1 VVKLLN
7 TDIHKYNFQIL
18 NYNAMSDKDTLTL
31 SDITGQAEVLT
42 SETINDSVKS
52 EKFKLIIGQFAAKL
66 KSTVLA
72 GIGVLV
78 FIGFWSLL
86 SAYTKEALPGPLA
99 TFTVLKEMLSDPF
112 YDYGPNDKGIGLQ
125 LFNSIK
131 TVLSGFL
138 LGSLIA
144 IPIGIL
150 MGAST
155 ICKQIFYPIVQL
167 LKPVSPLAWFPI
179 GLVVFKDTGMAT
191 IFIVFITSLWS
202 TLINTS
208 FGVASIPQDHKNVA
222 KAFGFSKMRYLTKI
236 LIPYSLPHIITG
248 LRLSISVAW
257 LVIVAGEMLSGGAG
271 IGFFV
276 WDSWNAL
283 SLEKVISAIII
294 IGIVGLLFDKLFTFI
309 ESKVA
314 YKA

>member
-1 VVKLLN
+1 
-7 TDIHKYNFQIL
+7 
-18 NYNAMSDKDTLTL
+18 MSDKNTLTIDAL
-31 SDITGQAEVLT
+31 ESSVIVSAETQKSFLEEN
-42 SETINDSVKS
+42 ETLKFALNTIFEKS
-52 EKFKLIIGQFAAKL
+52 KSIFFALIGL
-66 KSTVLA
+66 
-72 GIGVLV
+72 LV
-78 FIGFWSLL
+78 FGGFWSLL
-86 SAYTKEALPGPLA
+86 SIYTADALPGPVA
-99 TFTVLKEMLSDPF
+99 TLTVLKEMLSDPF

-131 TVLSGFL
+131 TVLMGFL

-294 IGIVGLLFDKLFTFI
+294 IGIVGLFFDRIFTYF
-309 ESKVA
+309 ETKVA
-314 YKA
+314 YKS

>member
-1 VVKLLN
+1 
-7 TDIHKYNFQIL
+7 
-18 NYNAMSDKDTLTL
+18 MSDKNTLTL
-31 SDITGQAEVLT
+31 DTL
-42 SETINDSVKS
+42 DSSIDDTTAAQKS
-52 EKFKLIIGQFAAKL
+52 FVEENYKL
-66 KSTVLA
+66 KLA
-72 GIGVLV
+72 LNTIAEKSKSILFVAIGLIA
-78 FIGFWSLL
+78 FGGFWSLL
-86 SAYTKEALPGPLA
+86 SLYTEQALPGPVA
-99 TFTVLKEMLSDPF
+99 TLTVLKEMLSDPF

-125 LFNSIK
+125 LFVSIK
-131 TVLSGFL
+131 TVLMGFL
-138 LGSLIA
+138 MGSLIA

-150 MGAST
+150 MGASNT
-155 ICKQIFYPIVQL
+155 CKQILYPIVQL

-222 KAFGFSKMRYLTKI
+222 KAFGFSKMRYLSKI

-309 ESKVA
+309 ENKVA

>member
-1 VVKLLN
+1 
-7 TDIHKYNFQIL
+7 
-18 NYNAMSDKDTLTL
+18 MSDKNTLTL
-31 SDITGQAEVLT
+31 QEND
-42 SETINDSVKS
+42 ETINIFEKSNVKS
-52 EKFKLIIGQFAAKL
+52 SIRDFKFKSALSTILLKTKSLILACIGLLLFGGL
-66 KSTVLA
+66 
-72 GIGVLV
+72 
-78 FIGFWSLL
+78 WSLL
-86 SAYTKEALPGPLA
+86 SLYTKDALPGPTA
-99 TFTVLKEMLSDPF
+99 TLTVLKEMISDPF

-131 TVLSGFL
+131 TVLLGFT

-155 ICKQIFYPIVQL
+155 ISKQILYPIVQL

-179 GLVVFKDTGMAT
+179 GLVVFKDTGLAT

-222 KAFGFSKMRYLTKI
+222 KAFGFSTTRYLTKI

-257 LVIVAGEMLSGGAG
+257 LVIVAGEMLSGGSG

-294 IGIVGLLFDKLFTFI
+294 IGVVGLLFDRIFTYI
-309 ESKVA
+309 ETKVA

>member
-1 VVKLLN
+1 
-7 TDIHKYNFQIL
+7 
-18 NYNAMSDKDTLTL
+18 MSNKDTLTL
-31 SDITGQAEVLT
+31 NDIADQTEVLMEST
-42 SETINDSVKS
+42 VIDNGRN
-52 EKFKLIIGQFAAKL
+52 EKLKLILNSVLIKL
-66 KSTVLA
+66 KSTAFA
-72 GIGVLV
+72 GIGIAL

-86 SAYTKEALPGPLA
+86 SFYTKDVLPGPLA

-131 TVLSGFL
+131 IVLLGFL
-138 LGSLIA
+138 LGSLVA

-155 ICKQIFYPIVQL
+155 ICKQIMYPIVQL

-179 GLVVFKDTGMAT
+179 GLVVFKDTGLAT

-208 FGVASIPQDHKNVA
+208 FGIASIPQDHKNVA

-236 LIPYSLPHIITG
+236 LIPFSLPHIITG

-294 IGIVGLLFDKLFTFI
+294 IGIVGLIFDKFFTFI
-309 ESKVA
+309 ENKVS

>member
-1 VVKLLN
+1 
-7 TDIHKYNFQIL
+7 
-18 NYNAMSDKDTLTL
+18 MSDKNSLTIDAL
-31 SDITGQAEVLT
+31 SAESIQEQAIAT
-42 SETINDSVKS
+42 SSDQGKANLKLLVTNLLQKS
-52 EKFKLIIGQFAAKL
+52 KSSLFA
-66 KSTVLA
+66 
-72 GIGVLV
+72 LV
-78 FIGFWSLL
+78 GLFLFGGFWSLI
-86 SAYTKEALPGPLA
+86 SYFTKQALPGPVA
-99 TFTVLKEMLSDPF
+99 TLTVLKEMLSDPF

-125 LFNSIK
+125 LFTSIK

-138 LGSLIA
+138 IGSLFA

-179 GLVVFKDTGMAT
+179 GLVVFKDTGIAT

-208 FGVASIPQDHKNVA
+208 FGVGSIPQDHKNVA
-222 KAFGFSKMRYLTKI
+222 KAFGFTKMRYLTKI

-294 IGIVGLLFDKLFTFI
+294 IGLVGLLFDRIFTYI
-309 ESKVA
+309 EHKVA
-314 YKA
+314 YKG

>member
-1 VVKLLN
+1 
-7 TDIHKYNFQIL
+7 
-18 NYNAMSDKDTLTL
+18 MSEKNTLTIE
-31 SDITGQAEVLT
+31 SIEADETAAIT
-42 SETINDSVKS
+42 SKKS
-52 EKFKLIIGQFAAKL
+52 FLEENAKL
-66 KSTVLA
+66 KMTLDA
-72 GIGVLV
+72 VLV
-78 FIGFWSLL
+78 KSKSVLFAGVGLLIFGAGWSLL
-86 SAYTKEALPGPLA
+86 SFYTEQALPGPIA
-99 TFTVLKEMLSDPF
+99 TLTVLKEMISDPF

-131 TVLSGFL
+131 TVFFGFI
-138 LGSLIA
+138 LGSFVA

-155 ICKQIFYPIVQL
+155 ICKQILYPIVQL

-222 KAFGFSKMRYLTKI
+222 KAFGFSTWRYLTKI

-283 SLEKVISAIII
+283 SLEKVISAILI
-294 IGIVGLLFDKLFTFI
+294 IGIVGLLFDRIFTYI

-314 YKA
+314 Y

>member
-1 VVKLLN
+1 
-7 TDIHKYNFQIL
+7 
-18 NYNAMSDKDTLTL
+18 MSDKNTLTIDAL
-31 SDITGQAEVLT
+31 DS
-42 SETINDSVKS
+42 SINVATTTQNSVAI
-52 EKFKLIIGQFAAKL
+52 ENYKL
-66 KSTVLA
+66 KLVVNTLLEKSKSGFFA
-72 GIGVLV
+72 GIGLV
-78 FIGFWSLL
+78 IFGGFWSLL
-86 SAYTKEALPGPLA
+86 SYFTQDALPGPTA
-99 TFTVLKEMLSDPF
+99 TLTVLKEMLSDPF

-125 LFNSIK
+125 LFSSIK

-294 IGIVGLLFDKLFTFI
+294 IGIVGLLFDRIFTFI
-309 ESKVA
+309 ENKVA

>member
-1 VVKLLN
+1 
-7 TDIHKYNFQIL
+7 
-18 NYNAMSDKDTLTL
+18 MSDKNTLTIDAL
-31 SDITGQAEVLT
+31 SAESIQEQAMATSSHQRIANLKLLFLNLLQKSNSVL
-42 SETINDSVKS
+42 
-52 EKFKLIIGQFAAKL
+52 FA
-66 KSTVLA
+66 
-72 GIGVLV
+72 LV
-78 FIGFWSLL
+78 GLSLFAGFWSFI
-86 SAYTKEALPGPLA
+86 SYVTEQALPGPVA
-99 TFTVLKEMLSDPF
+99 TLTVLKEMLSDPF

-125 LFNSIK
+125 LFTSIK

-138 LGSLIA
+138 MGSLVA

-179 GLVVFKDTGMAT
+179 GLVVFKDTGIAT

-294 IGIVGLLFDKLFTFI
+294 IGLVGLFFDRTFTYI
-309 ESKVA
+309 EHKVA
-314 YKA
+314 YKG

>member
-1 VVKLLN
+1 MSEKNTLTINAIESEIDVTTSVKKAFIEENLKFKVTLN
-7 TDIHKYNFQIL
+7 TIL
-18 NYNAMSDKDTLTL
+18 
-31 SDITGQAEVLT
+31 
-42 SETINDSVKS
+42 VKS
-52 EKFKLIIGQFAAKL
+52 KSVLFAMVGL
-66 KSTVLA
+66 LA
-72 GIGVLV
+72 FG
-78 FIGFWSLL
+78 GFWSLL
-86 SAYTKEALPGPLA
+86 SIYSEGALPGPIA
-99 TFTVLKEMLSDPF
+99 TLTVLKEMLSDPF

-125 LFNSIK
+125 LFVSIK
-131 TVLSGFL
+131 TVLMGFL
-138 LGSLIA
+138 MGSLIA

-208 FGVASIPQDHKNVA
+208 FGVGSIPQDHKNVA

-294 IGIVGLLFDKLFTFI
+294 IGIVGLLFDRIFTYI
-309 ESKVA
+309 ENKVA
-314 YKA
+314 Y

>member
-1 VVKLLN
+1 
-7 TDIHKYNFQIL
+7 
-18 NYNAMSDKDTLTL
+18 MSDKDTLTL
-31 SDITGQAEVLT
+31 SDISGQAEVLT
-42 SETINDSVKS
+42 SNVASDAVKND
-52 EKFKLIIGQFAAKL
+52 KFKLLISQFAVKL
-66 KSTVLA
+66 KSTALA
-72 GIGVLV
+72 GVGVLF
-78 FIGFWSLL
+78 FIGFWTLL
-86 SAYTKEALPGPLA
+86 SIYTKDALPGPLA

-138 LGSLIA
+138 LGSFIA

-150 MGAST
+150 MGASN

-179 GLVVFKDTGMAT
+179 GLVVFKDTGLAT

-208 FGVASIPQDHKNVA
+208 FGIASIPQDHKNVA

>member
-1 VVKLLN
+1 
-7 TDIHKYNFQIL
+7 
-18 NYNAMSDKDTLTL
+18 MSNKDTLTL
-31 SDITGQAEVLT
+31 NDIADQTEVLMENT
-42 SETINDSVKS
+42 AIDNGRN
-52 EKFKLIIGQFAAKL
+52 EKLKLILNSVLIKL
-66 KSTVLA
+66 KSTAFA
-72 GIGVLV
+72 GIGIAL

-86 SAYTKEALPGPLA
+86 SLYTKDALPGPLA

-131 TVLSGFL
+131 TVLLGFL
-138 LGSLIA
+138 LGSLVA

-155 ICKQIFYPIVQL
+155 ICKQIMYPIVQL

-179 GLVVFKDTGMAT
+179 GLVVFKDTGLAT

-208 FGVASIPQDHKNVA
+208 FGIASIPQDHKNVA

-236 LIPYSLPHIITG
+236 LIPFSLPHIITG

-294 IGIVGLLFDKLFTFI
+294 IGIVGLIFDKFFTFI
-309 ESKVA
+309 ENKVS

>member
-1 VVKLLN
+1 
-7 TDIHKYNFQIL
+7 
-18 NYNAMSDKDTLTL
+18 MSNKDTLTL
-31 SDITGQAEVLT
+31 NDIADQTEVLMENT
-42 SETINDSVKS
+42 AIDTGKN
-52 EKFKLIIGQFAAKL
+52 EKWKLILNSISIKL
-66 KSTVLA
+66 KSTGFA
-72 GIGVLV
+72 GIGIAL

-86 SAYTKEALPGPLA
+86 SFYTKEALPGPLA

-138 LGSLIA
+138 LGSLVA

-155 ICKQIFYPIVQL
+155 ICKQIMYPIVQL

-179 GLVVFKDTGMAT
+179 GLVVFKDTGLAT

-208 FGVASIPQDHKNVA
+208 FGIASIPQDHKNVA

-236 LIPYSLPHIITG
+236 LIPFSLPHIITG

-294 IGIVGLLFDKLFTFI
+294 IGIVGLLFDKFFTFI
-309 ESKVA
+309 ENKVA

>member
-1 VVKLLN
+1 M
-7 TDIHKYNFQIL
+7 IL
-18 NYNAMSDKDTLTL
+18 
-31 SDITGQAEVLT
+31 
-42 SETINDSVKS
+42 
-52 EKFKLIIGQFAAKL
+52 
-66 KSTVLA
+66 
-72 GIGVLV
+72 
-78 FIGFWSLL
+78 
-86 SAYTKEALPGPLA
+86 
-99 TFTVLKEMLSDPF
+99 DPF

-125 LFNSIK
+125 LFKSIK

-138 LGSLIA
+138 FGSLVA
-144 IPIGIL
+144 IPLGIL
-150 MGAST
+150 IGANK
-155 ICKQIFYPIVQL
+155 ICKLVLYPIVQL

-191 IFIVFITSLWS
+191 VFIVFITSLWS

-222 KAFGFSKMRYLTKI
+222 KAFGFSKKRYLTKI

-283 SLEKVISAIII
+283 SLERVISAIII
-294 IGIVGLLFDKLFTFI
+294 IGIVGLLLDRIFTYI
-309 ESKVA
+309 ESRVA
-314 YKA
+314 Y

>member
-1 VVKLLN
+1 
-7 TDIHKYNFQIL
+7 
-18 NYNAMSDKDTLTL
+18 MSDKNTLTL
-31 SDITGQAEVLT
+31 EVLDSSIT
-42 SETINDSVKS
+42 DSVETTKS
-52 EKFKLIIGQFAAKL
+52 FIEENIKL
-66 KSTVLA
+66 KLTLNTVLA
-72 GIGVLV
+72 KSKSVLLASV
-78 FIGFWSLL
+78 GLLIFGGFWSLL
-86 SAYTKEALPGPLA
+86 SLYTEDALPGPVA
-99 TFTVLKEMLSDPF
+99 TLTVLKEMLSDPF

-155 ICKQIFYPIVQL
+155 TCKQIFYPIVQL

-294 IGIVGLLFDKLFTFI
+294 IGIVGLLFDRIFTFI
-309 ESKVA
+309 ENKVA

>member
-1 VVKLLN
+1 
-7 TDIHKYNFQIL
+7 
-18 NYNAMSDKDTLTL
+18 MSDKNTLTVDAL
-31 SDITGQAEVLT
+31 DQVNSVSTESNTAVA
-42 SETINDSVKS
+42 SENI
-52 EKFKLIIGQFAAKL
+52 KFKLILNIALVKIKSLALASLGLFVFA
-66 KSTVLA
+66 
-72 GIGVLV
+72 
-78 FIGFWSLL
+78 GFWSLL
-86 SAYTKEALPGPLA
+86 SYYTKDALPGPKA
-99 TFTVLKEMLSDPF
+99 TLTVLYEMVRDPF

-125 LFNSIK
+125 LFSSIK
-131 TVLSGFL
+131 TVLMGFL

-150 MGAST
+150 MGASS

-294 IGIVGLLFDKLFTFI
+294 IGIVGLLFDKLFTYI
-309 ESKVA
+309 ENKVA

>member
-1 VVKLLN
+1 
-7 TDIHKYNFQIL
+7 
-18 NYNAMSDKDTLTL
+18 MSDKNTLTID
-31 SDITGQAEVLT
+31 SIASEITFEKATKKSFFAENLDGKLVWH
-42 SETINDSVKS
+42 TILEKSKSV
-52 EKFKLIIGQFAAKL
+52 FFALIG
-66 KSTVLA
+66 
-72 GIGVLV
+72 LV
-78 FIGFWSLL
+78 FFGGFWSLL
-86 SAYTKEALPGPLA
+86 SSYTEGALPGPVA
-99 TFTVLKEMLSDPF
+99 TLTVLKEMLSDPF

-131 TVLSGFL
+131 TVLFGFL

-155 ICKQIFYPIVQL
+155 ICKQLFYPIVQL

-191 IFIVFITSLWS
+191 VFIVFITSLWS

-294 IGIVGLLFDKLFTFI
+294 IGVVGLLFDRIFTYI

-314 YKA
+314 Y

>member
-1 VVKLLN
+1 
-7 TDIHKYNFQIL
+7 
-18 NYNAMSDKDTLTL
+18 MSDKDTLTL
-31 SDITGQAEVLT
+31 SDMTGQAEILN

-66 KSTVLA
+66 KSTLLA

-86 SAYTKEALPGPLA
+86 SLYTQDALPGPLA

-131 TVLSGFL
+131 TVLLGFL

-150 MGAST
+150 MGASNT
-155 ICKQIFYPIVQL
+155 CKQIFYPIVQL

-179 GLVVFKDTGMAT
+179 GLVVFKDTGLAT

-294 IGIVGLLFDKLFTFI
+294 IGMVGLLFDKLFTFI

>member
-1 VVKLLN
+1 
-7 TDIHKYNFQIL
+7 
-18 NYNAMSDKDTLTL
+18 MSDKNTLTIDAL
-31 SDITGQAEVLT
+31 SAESIQEQAIAT
-42 SETINDSVKS
+42 SSDQGKANLKLLFTNLLQKS
-52 EKFKLIIGQFAAKL
+52 KSALLALVGLFLFA
-66 KSTVLA
+66 
-72 GIGVLV
+72 
-78 FIGFWSLL
+78 GFWSLM
-86 SAYTKEALPGPLA
+86 SYFTEQALPGPVA
-99 TFTVLKEMLSDPF
+99 TLTVLKEMLSDPF

-125 LFNSIK
+125 LFTSIK

-138 LGSLIA
+138 IGSLFA

-179 GLVVFKDTGMAT
+179 GLVVFKDTGIAT

-208 FGVASIPQDHKNVA
+208 FGVGSIPQDHKNVA

-294 IGIVGLLFDKLFTFI
+294 IGLVGLFFDRIFTYI
-309 ESKVA
+309 EHKVA
-314 YKA
+314 YKG

>member
-1 VVKLLN
+1 MN
-7 TDIHKYNFQIL
+7 
-18 NYNAMSDKDTLTL
+18 
-31 SDITGQAEVLT
+31 T
-42 SETINDSVKS
+42 SEINTPIIETLEVSVEKEIQKTIVSTEKKLNKKIKIDFTMFIEKGKS
-52 EKFKLIIGQFAAKL
+52 ILLSGVGLLLFA
-66 KSTVLA
+66 
-72 GIGVLV
+72 
-78 FIGFWSLL
+78 GFWSLV
-86 SAYTKEALPGPLA
+86 SKYTNNELPGPTA
-99 TFTVLKEMLSDPF
+99 TLTVLIEMLSDPF

-125 LFNSIK
+125 LYNSIK
-131 TVLSGFL
+131 TVLTGFFF
-138 LGSLIA
+138 GSIIA

-208 FGVASIPQDHKNVA
+208 FGVSSLPQDYKNVA
-222 KAFGFSKMRYLTKI
+222 KVFGFSKMRYLFMI
-236 LIPYSLPHIITG
+236 LFPYSLPHIITG

-257 LVIVAGEMLSGGAG
+257 LVIVAGEMLSGGTG

-283 SLEKVISAIII
+283 SLERVISAIII
-294 IGIVGLLFDKLFTFI
+294 IGIVGLLFDRIFTFI
-309 ESKVA
+309 EQKVA
-314 YKA
+314 YKS

>member
-1 VVKLLN
+1 
-7 TDIHKYNFQIL
+7 
-18 NYNAMSDKDTLTL
+18 MSDKNILTL
-31 SDITGQAEVLT
+31 DNITTEINT
-42 SETINDSVKS
+42 SEAVQKSFLDENSKIKLALNTLIVKS
-52 EKFKLIIGQFAAKL
+52 
-66 KSTVLA
+66 KSVLLA
-72 GIGVLV
+72 GGGL
-78 FIGFWSLL
+78 FLFGGFWSLL
-86 SAYTKEALPGPLA
+86 SIYTKDALPGPIA
-99 TFTVLKEMLSDPF
+99 TLTVLKEMLSDPF

-131 TVLSGFL
+131 TVLLGFT

-283 SLEKVISAIII
+283 SLEKVISAILI
-294 IGIVGLLFDKLFTFI
+294 IGIVGLLFDRIFTYI
-309 ESKVA
+309 ENKVA